1 MLDRILTGP
10 LIDPLPHN
18 CRLYLPDLY
27 DLNPR
32 ESTTACRTAWNR
44 HWQAAEEA
52 ASPPSVAAG
61 QEKEAA
67 AAAHSSWTKGR
78 RRRETGRTPVVKSVL
93 WQSFGHEFFVAA
105 LFKPL
110 WLAAVVLQVY
120 VLKALVRISE
130 EPHKRLQW
138 WWAMLLVFAMLAT
151 SVVQSVSQHQCFTRC
166 QKVGMKA
173 RAAVCVAVYQKVLAM
188 RSAAL
193 GAASSGQM
201 LNLITNDTQKLL
213 DAITYFHFVWHAVVE
228 LAVICACAL
237 AEAGLP
243 ALGGVFVVL
252 MTQPIQATKDGVAQI
267 CVLLLHPQIWMA
279 KAVGDI
285 RRKAVQYTDARVRLV
300 GEALAGARVVKYNGW
315 VPAFLA
321 RMEGLRASE
330 LHWIRKAAYLRAANS
345 TLKDTVTPLASLTTF
360 GIYVATHHGHL
371 KPSMAFTVLELFSIM
386 VRIFAIAPAGL
397 QFYGE
402 ALIACQRLQKFLQL
416 PDGRGSCP
424 PELARDLAAAQ
435 PGAALAASKASFAW
449 FTSAGLAT
457 NASLQSTNAGGS
469 RSSPPRQVE
478 LAQVVVTQK
487 SSSSKVDFEEAAYR
501 HQGPFLQDI
510 DVAVPRGETVA
521 VTGAV
526 GSGKSSLLLAMLGEI
541 EHRGGACFVENH
553 IAYVPQQ
560 PWILNDTIQNNILF
574 GSVHKPERY
583 AAVTAACALDHDI
596 AELPAGHETEIGE
609 RGVNLSG
616 GQKARVSLARACYS
630 AAPILFLDDP
640 LAAVDVTTA
649 RHLMER
655 ILAGLLAARTVV
667 LVTHSLRSLDFCS
680 QTLVMAGG
688 RLRLARTTEDL
699 AEHGALVEEQAEV
712 VDEADEVLPEAEH
725 ILQRMETTHS
735 GETSNNVDDEAG
747 GRRAQVEADELRGA
761 APTSVHA
768 AGAGGRGGTELETK
782 KQYRTTKSG
791 WLTVAEDRVEGDVTG
806 ATYLAYIRA
815 SGGVLLFVLL
825 MLFFVFAQVV
835 RTLVDY
841 WLGLWVDR
849 KYGFSPGLYV
859 ATYAA
864 LTLVA
869 GILSLLRALFFTFM
883 ALAAARNMH
892 HAMALHVLRSPQLFF
907 DQNPVG
913 RILNRFSKD
922 QALVDELLPSTAQ
935 VTLELLLACLGSIG
949 IIGGLIPW
957 FLLSLP
963 PIGIIFKLL
972 QRRYVRLSRELKR
985 LDGTTR
991 SPIYAHFSQTL
1002 SGVASIRAYGVQDRF
1017 LELFV
1022 ALIDANHRAY
1032 ILFVHASR
1040 WLGIRLDFCAA
1051 VCVTVTAVCVLL
1063 LRDSLAAGLAG
1074 VVLVQSLQLT
1084 GLFQYGVRQMAE
1096 TENYFTSVERI
1107 HAYTELPTEAAA
1119 DSPEGLVDSDWPKE
1133 GRISVRGYSMA
1144 YREDL
1149 PCVLNNLLFEVMS
1162 MEKVGILGRTGAGK
1176 SSLAAA
1182 LFRMVENSSCKG
1194 KILIDG
1200 VDIARDP
1207 VLFTGT
1213 VRQNL
1218 DPFDVYSDSAICQ
1231 ALERV
1236 HLGSKIES
1244 EGGLDSVVSEN
1255 GENFSVGQRQLLC
1268 LARALLRKSKVIVMD
1283 EATAAVD
1290 GETDILIQATM
1301 RDVFRSCTV
1310 ITIAHRIDT
1319 VIDCN
1324 RVLILAKGGRIA
1336 EFDSPANLLHEA
1348 AGTSLPSLLA
1358 LRRTKAGLFVL
1369 QAETDCHDCPMGLM
1383 SLSFTLKEE
1392 PFWMFL
1398 YATGS
1403 SVFASMVAQTGP
1415 AVSKRLREA
1424 AKAAERERAQQEQ
1437 VLLVQ
1442 GWGNGSVLLHEGGS
1456 LCNNVCALRLLS
1468 SLTLVGSGE
1477 LASNGGHQAG
1487 RAAILRDGVGRLT
1500 LEATPPP
1507 VLRRSFSLRLD
1518 STESRGPTP

>member
-1 MLDRILTGP
+1 M
-10 LIDPLPHN
+10 N
-18 CRLYLPDLY
+18 LPDLY

-52 ASPPSVAAG
+52 ASPPFVAAG

-67 AAAHSSWTKGR
+67 AAAPSSWAKR
-78 RRRETGRTPVVKSVL
+78 RRRRDTGRTPVVKSVL
-93 WQSFGHEFFVAA
+93 WQSFGYEFFVAA

-252 MTQPIQATKDGVAQI
+252 MTQPIQVVEDGVAPVYI
-267 CVLLLHPQIWMA
+267 MLSHSQIWMA

-371 KPSMAFTVLELFSIM
+371 KPSMAFTVLALFSIM

-397 QFYGE
+397 QFCGE

-449 FTSAGLAT
+449 FTSSGLFT
-457 NASLQSTNAGGS
+457 NASQQPTSAGGS

-478 LAQVVVTQK
+478 LAQVIVKQK
-487 SSSSKVDFEEAAYR
+487 ASSKVDFEEAAYR

-526 GSGKSSLLLAMLGEI
+526 GSGKSSLLLAMLGEM
-541 EHRGGACFVENH
+541 EHLGGACFMENH

-699 AEHGALVEEQAEV
+699 AEHGGLVEEQAEV
-712 VDEADEVLPEAEH
+712 VDEVDEVLPEAEH
-725 ILQRMETTHS
+725 ILQGMETTHR

-747 GRRAQVEADELRGA
+747 GRRAQSEADELQDA

-768 AGAGGRGGTELETK
+768 AGAAGRGSTESETK

-791 WLTVAEDRVEGDVTG
+791 RLTVAEDRVEGDVTG
-806 ATYLAYIRA
+806 ATYLAYMRA

-864 LTLVA
+864 LTLAA

-1017 LELFV
+1017 LALFV

-1032 ILFVHASR
+1032 ILFVHAGR

-1063 LRDSLAAGLAG
+1063 LRHSLAAGLAG

-1133 GRISVRGYSMA
+1133 GRISVREYSMA

-1149 PCVLNNLLFEVMS
+1149 PCVLNNLSFEVMS

-1200 VDIARDP
+1200 VDIARVGLDDLRQRLSIIP
-1207 VLFTGT
+1207 QACHHLASRTFQGT

-1348 AGTSLPSLLA
+1348 AGTSLPSLLP
-1358 LRRTKAGLFVL
+1358 LRRTKTGLFVL
-1369 QAETDCHDCPMGLM
+1369 QAGQTAMIAC
-1383 SLSFTLKEE
+1383 
-1392 PFWMFL
+1392 
-1398 YATGS
+1398 A
-1403 SVFASMVAQTGP
+1403 SVFASMVFQTGP
-1415 AVSKRLREA
+1415 AVSKRLCEA
-1424 AKAAERERAQQEQ
+1424 AKAAERERA
-1437 VLLVQ
+1437 
-1442 GWGNGSVLLHEGGS
+1442 
-1456 LCNNVCALRLLS
+1456 R
-1468 SLTLVGSGE
+1468 
-1477 LASNGGHQAG
+1477 
-1487 RAAILRDGVGRLT
+1487 
-1500 LEATPPP
+1500 
-1507 VLRRSFSLRLD
+1507 
-1518 STESRGPTP
+1518 